1 MNKSLI
7 SRLFLSSV
15 FALFLSTPSYAQ
27 LTGTDVTPGTACSTE
42 DSVLVTANPGGTGGY
57 VLTCESSVW
66 VAQMNAATPTVNE
79 QVATKEYVDTTVAA
93 GGSFYFVCAAPA
105 LCPNVGDVC
114 DDGNAGT
121 TNDPIFAGCASYGGT
136 YEPLF
141 VTDDNQSLSSQWKTS
156 IGTDDIAVDHYDD
169 GKLND
174 AQVANSTTFPAFKL
188 CKDLTDGGF
197 NDWYLPARSELNVLW
212 ENRTA
217 IDVNAAGNFTTS
229 LYWSS
234 TENNT
239 NTAWNEFFSN
249 GTIGNSTK
257 TNLRDVRC
265 VRRN

>member
-1 MNKSLI
+1 MNKLLI
-7 SRLFLSSV
+7 SRLFLSGV

-27 LTGTDVTPGTACSTE
+27 LTGTDVTPGAACSTE
-42 DSVLVTANPGGTGGY
+42 DSVMVTANPGGTGGY
-57 VLTCESSVW
+57 ILTCESSVW

-79 QVATKEYVDTTVAA
+79 QVATKEYVDVAA
-93 GGSFYFVCAAPA
+93 EPSYFVVCASPA

-121 TNDPIFAGCASYGGT
+121 TNDPIFAGCANYGGT

-141 VTDDNQSLSSQWKTS
+141 VTDDNQSLSSQWKIST
-156 IGTDDIAVDHYDD
+156 GLDDIAVDHYDD

-229 LYWSS
+229 SYWSS
-234 TENNT
+234 TELSPSN
-239 NTAWNEFFSN
+239 AWYESFSS
-249 GTIGNSTK
+249 GFIGNNFK
-257 TNLRDVRC
+257 FIGNDVRC